1 MSPLIADDRGF
12 KQPSLVFWEKF
23 IPRISSSSTCVIQS
37 YGQVRLGGTEF
48 MLLLTGIEP
57 DYLETPDGDLA
68 DCATTD
74 GKFEFKTQVPRP
86 SSLVFPLFI
95 FELNFMS
102 PGTKFQNNFASTTD
116 IFNRGHKNY

>member
-1 MSPLIADDRGF
+1 
-12 KQPSLVFWEKF
+12 
-23 IPRISSSSTCVIQS
+23 
-37 YGQVRLGGTEF
+37 

-116 IFNRGHKNY
+116 IFNRGHKNYQVIYIGTNFNAFPVVFDAVNTFRKAN